1 MNFYI
6 KYYVE
11 YLKLQGNLLIYNC
24 VKCWIY
30 CNFKFDD
37 KLQNT
42 FVNIFTLSRDDLN
55 KFVFPLPKE
64 LMQGNIWNIGQNL
77 DKRL

>member
-1 MNFYI
+1 MNLYI

-11 YLKLQGNLLIYNC
+11 YLKIQGDLLIYNY
-24 VKCWIY
+24 VKCLKF

-55 KFVFPLPKE
+55 KFVFLLPKGVDARKYMKYWTK
-64 LMQGNIWNIGQNL
+64 L
-77 DKRL
+77 R